1 MRCAAQPAR
10 RNTRNGKRVV
20 LLIEAARRR
29 HHMVHLSA
37 ANSLGAEHLSMHCGA
52 SKG

>member
-37 ANSLGAEHLSMHCGA
+37 VHLSMHCGA